1 MDRTIKV
8 TGKGKISA
16 APDMIRLLITQTKT
30 EKTYEAAVKASAAQK
45 KTITD
50 AFEKLGFKKE
60 DLKTLSFAV
69 DAQYEGYEAKD
80 KLWKQRLVGY
90 RFTHRMKLEFAKDSD
105 LLGKALGTMTAIK
118 GEPEFSIQYFVEDK
132 EAVKNKLLANAVKD
146 SKEKA
151 AALTKAAGVKLGEIV
166 HINYS
171 WGEAEI
177 ASAPMAPMMLR
188 ACKADGA
195 VGNSIN
201 LDIEADD
208 IDIED
213 TVTIVW
219 EIK

>member
-1 MDRTIKV
+1 M
-8 TGKGKISA
+8 
-16 APDMIRLLITQTKT
+16 
-30 EKTYEAAVKASAAQK
+30 AVKASAAQK

-50 AFEKLGFKKE
+50 AFAKLGFKKE

-80 KLWKQRLVGY
+80 KSWKQRLVGY
-90 RFTHRMKLEFAKDSD
+90 RFTHRMKLEFPKDTD

-132 EAVKNKLLANAVKD
+132 EAVKNKLLAGAVKD

-171 WGEAEI
+171 WDEVDI
-177 ASAPMAPMMLR
+177 SVTPVAPMMLKSGER
-188 ACKADGA
+188 GLCGSNA
-195 VGNSIN
+195 VD

-208 IDIED
+208 IDVED
-213 TVTIVW
+213 TVTVVW

>member
-8 TGKGKISA
+8 TGKGKISV

-30 EKTYEAAVKASAAQK
+30 EKTYEVAVKASAAQK

-50 AFEKLGFKKE
+50 AFAKLGFKKE

-80 KLWKQRLVGY
+80 KSWKQRLVGY
-90 RFTHRMKLEFAKDSD
+90 RFTHRMKLEFPKDTD

-132 EAVKNKLLANAVKD
+132 EAVKNKLLAGAVKD

-171 WGEAEI
+171 WDEVDI
-177 ASAPMAPMMLR
+177 SVTPVAPMMLKSGER
-188 ACKADGA
+188 GLCGSNA
-195 VGNSIN
+195 VD

-208 IDIED
+208 IDVED
-213 TVTIVW
+213 TVTVVW